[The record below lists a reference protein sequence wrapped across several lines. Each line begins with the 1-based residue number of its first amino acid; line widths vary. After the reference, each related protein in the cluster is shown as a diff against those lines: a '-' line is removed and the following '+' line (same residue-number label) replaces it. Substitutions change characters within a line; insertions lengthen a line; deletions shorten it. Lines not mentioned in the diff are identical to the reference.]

1 MFEGGEVL
9 EIARRHV
16 GERYVFGARA
26 DLRNPDYRGPWD
38 CAEFC
43 TWVVYQ
49 AYGVVFGTTSAN
61 DPFSGAWIDQ
71 ARERDCEI
79 TLDEAVRTPGAIL
92 IRKPVHTGV
101 GHVAFSDGEGGTV
114 EARGTRYGVVEAGVF
129 EPGRKW
135 DLGCYILGV
144 RYVTNA
150 AGPTAPARVEL
161 ITLTHPFTRGE
172 YVKDIQ
178 RALRRR
184 SFHPGGVDGVYGP
197 MTAASVA
204 NYQLFKGLTPDA
216 IVGPAT
222 AEVLGLDW
230 PPPAGSAG

>member
-1 MFEGGEVL
+1 MFEGREVL
-9 EIARRHV
+9 DIARNHL
-16 GERYVFGARA
+16 GQRYVFGARA
-26 DLRNPDYRGPWD
+26 QLSNPAYRGPWD

-49 AYGVVFGTTSAN
+49 AYQITFGTTASG

-71 ARERDCEI
+71 ARAQDSVLSLE
-79 TLDEAVRTPGAIL
+79 EAVRTPGAIL
-92 IRKPVHTGV
+92 LRTPVHTGV

-114 EARGTRYGVVEAGVF
+114 EARGARYGVVEAGVY

-135 DLGCYILGV
+135 DLGCQIPGV
-144 RYVTNA
+144 RYTMNPA
-150 AGPTAPARVEL
+150 LPAAPAPGVL
-161 ITLTHPFTRGE
+161 VTLTHPFTRGA
-172 YVKDIQ
+172 YVADIQ

-184 SFHPGGVDGVYGP
+184 SFHPGSVDGIYGP
-197 MTAASVA
+197 MTAGSVA

-222 AEVLGLDW
+222 AAVLGLAW
-230 PPPAGSAG
+230 PPAPGSLD